1 MADQPIHL
9 DDYRE
14 RMAQKAAYL
23 RRLRIEVESDPAA
36 APMRR
41 QELEALFAT
50 SPSLTWPEAA
60 EKARYLI
67 GLFADTAE
75 AATPLR
81 RRLVSSAL
89 KDVERLLSPPD
100 ESNEI

>member
-1 MADQPIHL
+1 M
-9 DDYRE
+9 
-14 RMAQKAAYL
+14 
-23 RRLRIEVESDPAA
+23 RRLRLEVEAEPAVA
-36 APMRR
+36 SMRR

-67 GLFADTAE
+67 GLFAGTAE

-81 RRLVSSAL
+81 RRLVTSAL
-89 KDVERLLSPPD
+89 KDVERLLSPLD
-100 ESNEI
+100 EEDEV